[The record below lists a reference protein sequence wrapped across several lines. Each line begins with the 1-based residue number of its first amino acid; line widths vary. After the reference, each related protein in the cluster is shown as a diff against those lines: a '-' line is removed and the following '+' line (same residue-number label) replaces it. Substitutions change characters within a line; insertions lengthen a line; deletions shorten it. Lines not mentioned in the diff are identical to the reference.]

1 METRG
6 DEVGHGI
13 ADAYT
18 LKIRVTDG
26 AVFFPAS
33 PLRAWHRKNCG
44 ECDRSALIESAKT
57 FRAIMNAS
65 IQIVKLTE
73 DRPVLLA

>member
-26 AVFFPAS
+26 AMFFPAG
-33 PLRAWHRKNCG
+33 PLWTWHRKNCG
-44 ECDRSALIESAKT
+44 KCDRPALIESAKT
-57 FRAIMNAS
+57 FRAVMNALV
-65 IQIVKLTE
+65 QIVKLTE